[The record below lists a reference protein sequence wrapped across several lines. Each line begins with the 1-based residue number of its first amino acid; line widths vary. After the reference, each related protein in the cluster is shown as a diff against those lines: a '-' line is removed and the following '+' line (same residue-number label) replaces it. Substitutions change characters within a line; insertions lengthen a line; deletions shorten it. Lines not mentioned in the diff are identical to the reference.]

1 MPQMKPLLPLVLWAP
16 SLRPLPQPVPND
28 GSGPHEPLQ
37 RLPTMLDS
45 TIYLLLTTLSL
56 GLLHEHPS
64 LNSEELFT
72 TASVTLLRA
81 LKARRWRRGFDY

>member
-1 MPQMKPLLPLVLWAP
+1 
-16 SLRPLPQPVPND
+16 
-28 GSGPHEPLQ
+28 
-37 RLPTMLDS
+37 MLDS

-72 TASVTLLRA
+72 TASAFINGMDKILR
-81 LKARRWRRGFDY
+81 LIFPSN